1 MKNGEATRE
10 KMADDGGQVWKDHKE
25 WGQRSQTA
33 NYLYLHFVGLSV
45 QIMTV
50 KWAEWNLIGDHFV

>member
-45 QIMTV
+45 QIMTTEV
-50 KWAEWNLIGDHFV
+50 G